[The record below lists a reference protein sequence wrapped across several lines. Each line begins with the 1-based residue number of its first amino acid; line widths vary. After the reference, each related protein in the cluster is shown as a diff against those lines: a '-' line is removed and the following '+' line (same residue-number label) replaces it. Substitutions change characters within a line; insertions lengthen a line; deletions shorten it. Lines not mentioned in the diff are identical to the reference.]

1 MTLGTTINSIVDD
14 GNGVTTAFAFPFL
27 VPAASDLVVVY
38 VSPAGQPT
46 VLLPTQY
53 AVAGVGNPTGG
64 TVTYPLSGSPIAPG
78 SSITIERIVPLIQ
91 STSLSNQGPTFAA
104 IEAELDYQMMAIQQ
118 VSNNQTLSLTGN
130 ISDPAGLIYAAPPVA
145 ARALQVVGW
154 DASGNVI
161 ATQVTAGDLVSS
173 AMQPVVAAATLPIAR
188 AAMGVASVT
197 NISTAG
203 GLIPLNGGYYVS
215 TGAMTVNLPLTSG
228 VSDQF
233 CFGVNARAG
242 AIKLQPEPF
251 DSING
256 AAEGQALTIPIGE
269 SAFLTTD
276 GNGNWTIWFGQSSS
290 TASAQ
295 IFVYSG
301 TLSSTYTTG
310 PGIYRLDRMVWGA
323 GGGGGYG
330 AAGYTGGGG
339 GGSGWFVDSIATS
352 PGTTYTFFVAGGG
365 TGGTASVSAS
375 AGGTSY
381 FGSAEAFGG
390 GAGASGT
397 ASQGVGGNGGTASGT
412 ASISGQSGSTG
423 QSAST
428 LFFGGQ
434 GGGAFGFGMGQMSVN
449 VAGPPGWGFGV
460 GGNGGANGANG
471 GMGANGLIIVTPR
484 AL

>member
-38 VSPAGQPT
+38 VSPTDQPA

-64 TVTYPLSGSPIAPG
+64 TVTYPLSGSPIAAG
-78 SSITIERIVPLIQ
+78 SSITIQRIVPLIQ

-104 IEAELDYQMMAIQQ
+104 IEAEFDYQMMAIQQ

-145 ARALQVVGW
+145 ARALQVLGW

-197 NISTAG
+197 DIPTSGTV
-203 GLIPLNGGYYVS
+203 IPLNGGYYVS
-215 TGAMTVNLPLTSG
+215 TGALTVDLPLTEAAG
-228 VSDQF
+228 IQF
-233 CFGVNARAG
+233 AFAVNARGG
-242 AIKLQPEPF
+242 AVTLIPQLF

-256 AAEGQALTIPIGE
+256 APDNQPLIIPTGQ
-269 SAFLTTD
+269 SAFLTCD

-310 PGIYRLDRMVWGA
+310 PGIYRLDRMVWGP

-339 GGSGWFVDSIATS
+339 GGGGWFVDSIVTS
-352 PGTTYTFFVAGGG
+352 PGTTYSYFVAGGG
-365 TGGTASVSAS
+365 SMGTASTSAT

-390 GAGASGT
+390 GGGASGT
-397 ASQGVGGNGGTASGT
+397 ASQGVGGAGGTASGT
-412 ASISGQSGSTG
+412 ASVSGQSGSTG

-434 GGGAFGFGMGQMSVN
+434 GGGSFGFGMGQMSVN

-460 GGNGGANGANG
+460 GGNGGSNSASG
-471 GMGANGLIIVTPR
+471 GMGANGLIIVIQR
-484 AL
+484 AI